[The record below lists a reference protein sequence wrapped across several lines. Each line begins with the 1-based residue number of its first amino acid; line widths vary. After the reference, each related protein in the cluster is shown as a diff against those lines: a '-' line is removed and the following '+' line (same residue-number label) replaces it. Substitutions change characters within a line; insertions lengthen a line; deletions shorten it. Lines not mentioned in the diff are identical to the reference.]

1 MSHLHRRLTQI
12 DSCIYSSSASQPY
25 ISCVCIRGPYNR
37 RRVNVCLL
45 FHPGGGGAGCTPR
58 SMMTIS
64 HRDRGPCVCPVNGMC
79 RVLGGCVI
87 CGPVGKRSWVYI
99 SRCAYPGPRRFG
111 REVRLIRRRPQME
124 DAARLC
130 SILRLSILVPVDEA
144 LNGRFLVEV

>member
-1 MSHLHRRLTQI
+1 MSHLHRRPPQI
-12 DSCIYSSSASQPY
+12 DSCIYSPSASQPY
-25 ISCVCIRGPYNR
+25 ISCVSEGLTIGAVSACVFSPP
-37 RRVNVCLL
+37 
-45 FHPGGGGAGCTPR
+45 PGGGGAGCTPR
-58 SMMTIS
+58 SMMFIS

-99 SRCAYPGPRRFG
+99 RRWAYPGPRRCE
-111 REVRLIRRRPQME
+111 REVRLIRRRPRME

-130 SILRLSILVPVDEA
+130 SILRLAILVPVDEA